1 VAQNRRPGVRGG
13 TPARR
18 IGAPNLEG
26 NLVNTSDQTLAD
38 AGQTRMELERLV
50 ADLQAAQQRE
60 SVDDFIALFRH
71 DAVWT
76 TAMGK
81 RLQGREE
88 IASFTARVL
97 PGAMRESTATYDVVH
112 TVLARPD
119 VAVINVRQRPVTHE
133 GELLED
139 EPQGHPTY
147 VVAREEGRWL
157 IVSGQNTRIA
167 DPETLADG

>member
-1 VAQNRRPGVRGG
+1 MDTTIETV
-13 TPARR
+13 
-18 IGAPNLEG
+18 
-26 NLVNTSDQTLAD
+26 AD
-38 AGQTRMELERLV
+38 AGQTRGELERLV
-50 ADLQAAQQRE
+50 ADLEVAQQRE
-60 SVDDFIALFRH
+60 SVDDFVASFRH

-88 IASFTARVL
+88 IAAFTGRVL
-97 PGAMRESTATYDVVH
+97 PGAMRESTATYEVVH
-112 TVLARPD
+112 TVLVRPD
-119 VAVINVRQRPVTHE
+119 VAVINVRQRPVTHD
-133 GELLED
+133 GDLLKG

-167 DPETLADG
+167 DAETLADG